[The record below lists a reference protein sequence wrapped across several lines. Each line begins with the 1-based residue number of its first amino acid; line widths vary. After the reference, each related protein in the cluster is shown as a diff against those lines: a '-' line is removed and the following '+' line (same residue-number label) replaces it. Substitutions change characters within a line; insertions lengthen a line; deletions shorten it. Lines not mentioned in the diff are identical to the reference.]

1 MNISTTSLG
10 VQYILFVEKYATI
23 YLELFVIE
31 TFYISQVNE
40 NKNIG
45 ESRSPWHILNAPIRI
60 ISYIILS

>member
-23 YLELFVIE
+23 YLELVVIE

-45 ESRSPWHILNAPIRI
+45 ESWSP
-60 ISYIILS
+60 

>member
-1 MNISTTSLG
+1 MIFFFRMNISTTGLS

-23 YLELFVIE
+23 YLELVVIE

-45 ESRSPWHILNAPIRI
+45 ESWSPWHILNAPP
-60 ISYIILS
+60 